1 MIVYGVRAS
10 EWETDYN
17 CFCAT
22 KEIAEREKKRLMEQY
37 SSDDDLDDCIDIDRF
52 EVIDEQE
59 IQISF
64 EIFRLYTCQ
73 SVQGFS
79 YGEW

>member
-52 EVIDEQE
+52 EVID
-59 IQISF
+59 
-64 EIFRLYTCQ
+64 IFGMCN
-73 SVQGFS
+73 
-79 YGEW
+79 